1 MPVIDIPLDD
11 SKFQRF
17 NKLFGQYEERLAK
30 TPGVW
35 QKVDKAFRQ
44 TTAAML
50 AQNQVMREFGGG
62 DKAQQRAGRIWQGIA
77 ADSRSALGNALRI
90 SRELM
95 KWGTMIG
102 GGLLGGSLF
111 GIDRMAGS
119 LATSRF
125 RYQGLGMNYGSF
137 RSFDINM
144 SRFTDPG
151 SFLSSIN
158 QAVSNPALQ
167 GPLYAMGVNPN
178 GSTEQVSLKMLEAM
192 RRLAVNTPRGLLGT
206 ASDSYGL
213 GPFGGLETLM
223 RLRNIPADEFY
234 RQMRHEGRDSNALG
248 LPPGVARKWT
258 DFTNQM
264 ELAKSSIFKTFV
276 VGLAPLEKPLERLSV
291 AFSGFLSKVMTG
303 PEMKKGI
310 DNLATMLNQFS
321 TPRFLKAMTD
331 FTADIEKVAAVFNRW
346 FGNPT
351 NPGARDPHDTFGV
364 FWRQQKEFWQTGV
377 DSSHFRYGHPTSGD
391 MGKLRGFLASL
402 DQANGLPAG
411 TMVRLAQTESGF
423 NVNAVSRKGAMGMFQ
438 MMPGTAK
445 MLGVTDPFDI
455 VQQGRASASYLAELV
470 KHYHGSA
477 AEALAAYNWGQG
489 NMDAA
494 LASAARRGRGV
505 GLPRSVRTYVQAVSP
520 NSGII
525 VTARHA
531 TGANPVFSAAALA
544 GVPQ

>member
-62 DKAQQRAGRIWQGIA
+62 DKAQERAGRIWQGIA
-77 ADSRSALGNALRI
+77 AHSRSTLGNVLHI

-119 LATSRF
+119 LASSRF
-125 RYQGLGMNYGSF
+125 GYQGLGMNYGSF
-137 RSFDINM
+137 RSFGINM
-144 SRFTDPG
+144 GRFTDPG

-167 GPLYAMGVNPN
+167 GPLYSMGVNPN

-192 RRLAVNTPRGLLGT
+192 RRLAINTPRGLLGT

-213 GPFGGLETLM
+213 QPYGGLETLL
-223 RLRNIPADEFY
+223 RLRTMSASEFY
-234 RQMRHEGRDSNALG
+234 KQLQHEQQDRNTLG
-248 LPPGVARKWT
+248 LPPSVARKWT

-264 ELAKSSIFKTFV
+264 ERAKSSIFKTFV
-276 VGLAPLEKPLERLSV
+276 VGLVPLEKPLERLSV

-331 FTADIEKVAAVFNRW
+331 FTTDIEKAASVFNRW

-351 NPGARDPHDTFGV
+351 NPGARDPHDNLSNW
-364 FWRQQKEFWQTGV
+364 WRQQKEFWKTGV

-391 MGKLRGFLASL
+391 MGKLKGFLASL
-402 DQANGLPAG
+402 DKANGLPAG
-411 TMVRLAQTESGF
+411 TMARIAQTESSF
-423 NVNAVSRKGAMGMFQ
+423 NANAVSSKGAMGMFQ
-438 MMPGTAK
+438 LMPGTAK
-445 MLGVTDPFDI
+445 MLGVTDPFDA
-455 VQQGRASASYLAELV
+455 VEEGRAAASYMGKLL
-470 KHYHGSA
+470 KHYHGNIA
-477 AEALAAYNWGQG
+477 LALAANNWGQG
-489 NMDAA
+489 NVDAA
-494 LASAARRGRGV
+494 LARAVKRGRGV
-505 GLPRSVRTYVQAVSP
+505 GLPRSVQTYVQAVSP

-531 TGANPVFSAAALA
+531 TGANPVYSVAGLA
-544 GVPQ
+544 GVPR